1 MKDNL
6 YEAMAGRRS
15 IYHLGRHN
23 TVTEEKIISVV
34 EYAVKYCPSAFNSQA
49 GRVVILLGDNHLR
62 LWEIVKEK
70 LQKIVSADKFAATAA
85 KIGSFAAGYATIL
98 FFEDQA
104 VVKNLEEKFPLYADN
119 FSPWSLQSSG
129 MLQYMVWVSLENEG
143 AGASLQHYNPL
154 IDDAVIKEWN
164 LPPTWKLISQMPVG
178 SKELPADEKTFEPI
192 EKRVKVFK

>member
-15 IYHLGRHN
+15 IYHLGRHKA
-23 TVTEEKIISVV
+23 VTKEKIISVV

-70 LQKIVSADKFAATAA
+70 LQKIVPADKFVATAA
-85 KIGSFAAGYATIL
+85 KIDSFAAGYATIL

>member
-85 KIGSFAAGYATIL
+85 KIDSFCCRIC
-98 FFEDQA
+98 
-104 VVKNLEEKFPLYADN
+104 DN
-119 FSPWSLQSSG
+119 
-129 MLQYMVWVSLENEG
+129 
-143 AGASLQHYNPL
+143 
-154 IDDAVIKEWN
+154 I
-164 LPPTWKLISQMPVG
+164 
-178 SKELPADEKTFEPI
+178 
-192 EKRVKVFK
+192 VF